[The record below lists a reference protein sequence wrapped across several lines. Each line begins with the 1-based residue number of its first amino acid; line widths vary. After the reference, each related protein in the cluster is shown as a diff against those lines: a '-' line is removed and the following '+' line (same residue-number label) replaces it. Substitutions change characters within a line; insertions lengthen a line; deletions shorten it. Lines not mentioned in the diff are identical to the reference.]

1 MTERAERAVALRKEK
16 GYNCSQG
23 VVCAYCDLFGLD
35 EETAYRISEGFGS
48 GMGLTEVCG
57 ALSGAFI
64 LSGLKNSGGVGEPGK
79 TKAKTYKDNRAMA
92 LEFKEKNQTYICREL
107 KGVTDGIRKRSC
119 SGCIEDACAL
129 VEKFLL

>member
-1 MTERAERAVALRKEK
+1 MTERAEKAVRLRKEK

-23 VVCAYCDLFGLD
+23 VVCAYSDLFGLD
-35 EETAYRISEGFGS
+35 EETAYKISEGFGS

-64 LSGLKNSGGVGEPGK
+64 LSGLKNSRIETPGK
-79 TKAKTYKDNRAMA
+79 TKAKTYKDNKAMA

-129 VEKFLL
+129 IEKFLL